1 MSDEQFASHETA
13 GEAVDVETQPS
24 PGFQEIDPQDGWAQ
38 ERDDEDLPRRPRRRL
53 LAPLPVALL
62 LALLTACGF
71 IGGVL
76 VEKGSASST
85 TGASGAG
92 GAARFAGLRG
102 AGGAGGASGAGA
114 AATTGGGTGTGA
126 AAGPGGAGGATTGT
140 VAFIQ
145 GSTLYVTNAEG
156 NTVKVKTS
164 AASSVSKTVK
174 SSVAAIH
181 PGESVVITGGS
192 STGGVIT
199 AEAIRVGTGAGSPF
213 GGAGGGGG
221 GGGGAPSLFG
231 AG

>member
-85 TGASGAG
+85 TGAGAGGAG

-102 AGGAGGASGAGA
+102 AGGAGGASAAGAG
-114 AATTGGGTGTGA
+114 ATTGGGAGA
-126 AAGPGGAGGATTGT
+126 GAGPGGAGGATTGT

-199 AEAIRVGTGAGSPF
+199 AEAIRVGATGAGSPF

-221 GGGGAPSLFG
+221 GGAPSLFG

>member
-13 GEAVDVETQPS
+13 AEAVDLQTQPS
-24 PGFQEIDPQDGWAQ
+24 PGFQEIDPHDGWAQ
-38 ERDDEDLPRRPRRRL
+38 EPDDEDLPRRPRRRL

-85 TGASGAG
+85 TGAAGASGAA

-102 AGGAGGASGAGA
+102 AGGAGGASAAAA
-114 AATTGGGTGTGA
+114 AATSGGGG
-126 AAGPGGAGGATTGT
+126 AGPGGAGGATTGT

-199 AEAIRVGTGAGSPF
+199 AEAIRVGATGAGSPF
-213 GGAGGGGG
+213 AGAGRGGGGS
-221 GGGGAPSLFG
+221 APSLFG

>member
-114 AATTGGGTGTGA
+114 AATTGGGTGA

-199 AEAIRVGTGAGSPF
+199 AEAIRVGAGAGSPF

-221 GGGGAPSLFG
+221 GAQSLFG